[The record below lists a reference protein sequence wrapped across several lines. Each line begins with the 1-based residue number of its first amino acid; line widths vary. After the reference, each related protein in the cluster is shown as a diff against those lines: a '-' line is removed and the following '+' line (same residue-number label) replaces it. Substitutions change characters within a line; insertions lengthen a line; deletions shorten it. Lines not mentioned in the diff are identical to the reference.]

1 MIQNRYLE
9 NKIAKDLSQKMVFI
23 GGPRQVGKTTLA
35 KQIGKEIY
43 QKFSYLNW
51 DNIDD
56 KKTILKSILEP
67 DTQMIIFDEIHKYR
81 NWKNYIKGQFDK
93 HRESFNI
100 IVTGSA
106 RLDLYKKG
114 GDSLLGR
121 YFYFRLHPFSVAEAL
136 KKNNSIIPFQKIVF
150 LADAKAPNIL
160 KHLLEFGG
168 FPEPFIHKDREL
180 LRRWHNQRTEKIVKD
195 DIRDVE
201 SIRDIS
207 TLQTL
212 VALLPEKVGS
222 QFSLNSLR
230 EDLLVSHKTISHW
243 MNVLENFYYHFRIS
257 AYSAK
262 SINSLR
268 KEKKM
273 YLWDWSEVPVES
285 ARLENIVA
293 SHLLKL
299 CHFLYDAQG
308 YKAELHY
315 LRDRDGHEVDFLI
328 AVDKKPWMAIE
339 VKSFDQSISKNLQ
352 YFGGKLNIP
361 FKYQLV
367 QTENVDFI
375 QNDIRVISIDKFLSA
390 LI

>member
-9 NKIAKDLSQKMVFI
+9 KKIISDLSQKMVFI

-35 KQIGKEIY
+35 KKIGKSAY
-43 QKFSYLNW
+43 QNFSYMNW
-51 DNIDD
+51 DNVDD
-56 KKTILKSILEP
+56 RKKIIKSML
-67 DTQMIIFDEIHKYR
+67 DSDAQMIIFDEIHKYR
-81 NWKNYIKGQFDK
+81 NWKNYVKGQFDK
-93 HRESFNI
+93 YKEKFDI
-100 IVTGSA
+100 LVTGSA

-121 YFYFRLHPFSVAEAL
+121 YYYFRLHPFSMAEAL
-136 KKNNSIIPFQKIVF
+136 EKNNSIVPFQKILF
-150 LADAKAPNIL
+150 SSEPKMSEIFKQLF
-160 KHLLEFGG
+160 EFGG
-168 FPEPFIHKDREL
+168 FPEPFIHKNKEL
-180 LRRWHNQRTEKIVKD
+180 LRRWHNQRTEKIVKE
-195 DIRDVE
+195 DIRDIE
-201 SIRDIS
+201 SIRDLS

-212 VALLPEKVGS
+212 AALLPEKVGS

-230 EDLLVSHKTISHW
+230 EDLLISHKTISHW
-243 MNVLENFYYHFRIS
+243 MDVLERFYYHFRIS
-257 AYSAK
+257 AYWAK
-262 SINSLR
+262 SIKSLR

-273 YLWDWSEVPVES
+273 YLWDWSEVPSAS

-299 CHFLYDAQG
+299 CHFLYDAKG
-308 YKAELHY
+308 HKAELHY

-328 AVDKKPWMAIE
+328 AVDKKPWLAVE
-339 VKSFDQSISKNLQ
+339 VKNSDQKISKNIR
-352 YFGGKLNIP
+352 YFSKKIQIP

-375 QNDIRVISIDKFLSA
+375 QDDIRVMSVDKFLSA

>member
-1 MIQNRYLE
+1 MIKNRYLE
-9 NKIAKDLSQKMVFI
+9 EKITADLSQKMVFI
-23 GGPRQVGKTTLA
+23 GGPRQVGKTTIA
-35 KQIGKEIY
+35 KQIGKNAY

-56 KKTILKSILEP
+56 KRSIIKSSLDP
-67 DTQMIIFDEIHKYR
+67 DAQMIIFDEIHKYR

-93 HRESFNI
+93 HHEQFDI
-100 IVTGSA
+100 LVTGSA

-121 YFYFRLHPFSVAEAL
+121 YYYFRLHPFSMAEVL
-136 KKNNSIIPFQKIVF
+136 KKNNPIIPFQKILFPIESNAV
-150 LADAKAPNIL
+150 DAF
-160 KHLLEFGG
+160 KHLFEFGG

-180 LRRWHNQRTEKIVKD
+180 LRRWHNQRTEKIVKE
-195 DIRDVE
+195 DIRDIE

-230 EDLLVSHKTISHW
+230 EDLLVTHGTISHW
-243 MNVLENFYYHFRIS
+243 MEVLERFYYHFRIT
-257 AYSAK
+257 AYCAK

-273 YLWDWSEVPVES
+273 YLWDWSEVPSVP

-299 CHFLYDAQG
+299 CHFLYDAHG
-308 YKAELHY
+308 FKAELHY

-328 AVDKKPWMAIE
+328 AVDKKPWIAVE
-339 VKSFDQSISKNLQ
+339 VKNSDQKISKNLR
-352 YFGGKLNIP
+352 YFGEKLNIP
-361 FKYQLV
+361 FKYQLI

-375 QNDIRVISIDKFLSA
+375 QNDVRVMSVAKFLSA